1 MVKERYLINE
11 AAKEVHVESH
21 VLRYWEE
28 ELELPIKRNEQ
39 GHRIYTQEDVERFIR
54 IKSLK
59 DQGLQL
65 KAVRAVLEQ
74 IQDDR
79 EESGEM
85 RADNPF
91 AQKQLTKIG
100 KNGDMKVIQLK
111 PNDESKWKEL
121 KSERHMIEV
130 KEKKVSSVPRETMVH
145 DSTAAEDNELAIQIK
160 DMGTVEETK
169 QETQLQDNQKEQVVR
184 LQYLFQKL
192 IKEAVAENNEA
203 LVETMTERI
212 SNSVKADLCKELDY
226 QFRLV
231 EERED
236 QRENAKKELDKQR
249 DEEYYKRIDELL
261 RQYSGKHSKPAKRQ
275 KLFQKKA
282 DTKLSAK
289 IGANNR
295 KNRYADS
302 SVDHSADAST
312 DISMDAS
319 IDAFTDSPSNGS
331 VSGSTENLMDTSAGL
346 SANTIMDKGKDCA
359 KDNTVKFFKEK
370 TEKKPKKEF
379 HFLKIGR
386 AHV

>member
-145 DSTAAEDNELAIQIK
+145 DSTAAEDNEQ
-160 DMGTVEETK
+160 
-169 QETQLQDNQKEQVVR
+169 
-184 LQYLFQKL
+184 
-192 IKEAVAENNEA
+192 
-203 LVETMTERI
+203 
-212 SNSVKADLCKELDY
+212 
-226 QFRLV
+226 
-231 EERED
+231 
-236 QRENAKKELDKQR
+236 
-249 DEEYYKRIDELL
+249 
-261 RQYSGKHSKPAKRQ
+261 
-275 KLFQKKA
+275 
-282 DTKLSAK
+282 
-289 IGANNR
+289 
-295 KNRYADS
+295 
-302 SVDHSADAST
+302 
-312 DISMDAS
+312 
-319 IDAFTDSPSNGS
+319 
-331 VSGSTENLMDTSAGL
+331 
-346 SANTIMDKGKDCA
+346 
-359 KDNTVKFFKEK
+359 
-370 TEKKPKKEF
+370 
-379 HFLKIGR
+379 IGR
-386 AHV
+386 ASCRARV

>member
-1 MVKERYLINE
+1 M
-11 AAKEVHVESH
+11 
-21 VLRYWEE
+21 
-28 ELELPIKRNEQ
+28 
-39 GHRIYTQEDVERFIR
+39 
-54 IKSLK
+54 
-59 DQGLQL
+59 
-65 KAVRAVLEQ
+65 EQ

-379 HFLKIGR
+379 HFLKK
-386 AHV
+386 AVEVK